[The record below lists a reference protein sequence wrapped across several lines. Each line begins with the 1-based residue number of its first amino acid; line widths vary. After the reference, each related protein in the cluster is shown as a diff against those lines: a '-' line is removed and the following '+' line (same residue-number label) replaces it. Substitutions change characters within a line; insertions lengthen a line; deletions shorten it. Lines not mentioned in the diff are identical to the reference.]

1 MKFSRLVEFPED
13 VDDEVTGP
21 LPEMMFA
28 EGEEPVGVRVLT
40 YQSSRAINTIL
51 KALDND
57 EIQHLRK
64 TSFRK
69 LVEIAEKPGF
79 SGRFARYLL
88 SRQLKVEKKHEA
100 WFRFAGKPIIFS
112 LREFAIVTGLPCGE
126 FPKKSKSKKKKNINE
141 KPYWPEIFG
150 RVEEMRVS
158 RAVKMLRKKTVTDKD
173 IRMKLACLA
182 IVSSVLL
189 STNLRMKMLKEYAEM
204 LVDMEEFFAF
214 LWGSQAFD
222 ILMTSIKK
230 RDEISLS
237 QNTIALKGFA
247 LALQLVIVEAVP
259 ALTKVVQEACSSS
272 ESYSD
277 DDDADRHATKTKKK
291 TLSPGHAQEVDR
303 KAEAM
308 MTSIIPPD
316 PARPV
321 NESLVKW
328 SDDVVDAKVE
338 NLVRII
344 SRNQVIRKEM
354 IRGGVSKVDVDR
366 MRENVKE
373 GGKNNNKERSRRTYL

>member
-1 MKFSRLVEFPED
+1 MK
-13 VDDEVTGP
+13 

-57 EIQHLRK
+57 EIQYLRK
-64 TSFRK
+64 TSFGK
-69 LVEIAEKPGF
+69 L
-79 SGRFARYLL
+79 
-88 SRQLKVEKKHEA
+88 
-100 WFRFAGKPIIFS
+100 
-112 LREFAIVTGLPCGE
+112 
-126 FPKKSKSKKKKNINE
+126 
-141 KPYWPEIFG
+141 
-150 RVEEMRVS
+150 
-158 RAVKMLRKKTVTDKD
+158 MLRKKTVTDKD

-214 LWGSQAFD
+214 LWGSLAFD

-259 ALTKVVQEACSSS
+259 ALTKAVQEACSSS
-272 ESYSD
+272 ESDND

-303 KAEAM
+303 KAKAM
-308 MTSIIPPD
+308 VTSIIPPD
-316 PARPV
+316 PVRPV

-373 GGKNNNKERSRRTYL
+373 GRKKNNKERSRRTYL

>member
-1 MKFSRLVEFPED
+1 MESSRLVEFPED

-28 EGEEPVGVRVLT
+28 EGVEPVGVRVLT

-51 KALDND
+51 KALDDD
-57 EIQHLRK
+57 EIQYLRK
-64 TSFRK
+64 TSFEK
-69 LVEIAEKPGF
+69 LVEIVEKPGF

-100 WFRFAGKPIIFS
+100 WFRFAGKPIIFL
-112 LREFAIVTGLPCGE
+112 LREFAIVTGLLCGE

-189 STNLRMKMLKEYAEM
+189 STNLRMKMLKEYTEM

-214 LWGSQAFD
+214 PWGRLAFD

-272 ESYSD
+272 ESDSD
-277 DDDADRHATKTKKK
+277 DDDADRHATKTKKQ

-303 KAEAM
+303 KAEQPNGNEMVVERMKGLLQNTNPADSAL
-308 MTSIIPPD
+308 TACLLIQTHALFGFDVCRSLTPTVIPAE
-316 PARPV
+316 ARKAAIMLY
-321 NESLVKW
+321 EFHKKL
-328 SDDVVDAKVE
+328 
-338 NLVRII
+338 
-344 SRNQVIRKEM
+344 
-354 IRGGVSKVDVDR
+354 
-366 MRENVKE
+366 
-373 GGKNNNKERSRRTYL
+373 